1 MSDAQKAPAA
11 KPAEAKAE
19 EAKKEAKAPVEQAPK
34 AEVKEAKAEEKV
46 AKTEKKESKKLS
58 APVKKIV
65 DAVKEMSLME
75 VSELVS
81 ALEDEFGVSAAAP
94 MMMGAMPAAGAPGAA
109 PAAEAQTE
117 FDVILKDGGANKI
130 GAIKAVRTLK
140 PELGLGEAKAFVESA
155 PKTLLES
162 VKKEDAD
169 AAKKTLE
176 EAGCVVELK

>member
-1 MSDAQKAPAA
+1 MSDDTKS
-11 KPAEAKAE
+11 
-19 EAKKEAKAPVEQAPK
+19 
-34 AEVKEAKAEEKV
+34 
-46 AKTEKKESKKLS
+46 ESKELS
-58 APVKKIV
+58 KKVQSIL
-65 DAVKEMSLME
+65 DAVKELSLME

-94 MMMGAMPAAGAPGAA
+94 MMMGAMPQAGATE
-109 PAAEAQTE
+109 AAEVQEE
-117 FDVILKDGGANKI
+117 FDVILKDAGSNKI

-140 PELGLGEAKAFVESA
+140 PELGLGEAKAFVEDA
-155 PKTLLES
+155 PKTVLEA